1 MTEKEV
7 LRRFSAHRLEGA
19 LRFIAHEVRVGT
31 EAPDLRCRTSAVK
44 SVRLSSYREKSNVV
58 LMFGSVTCAG
68 LRNSTESRQTVPPF
82 AVCAL

>member
-31 EAPDLRCRTSAVK
+31 EAPDLRCRTSAAK
-44 SVRLSSYREKSNVV
+44 SSRLSSYREKSNVV
-58 LMFGSVTCAG
+58 LMFGCVTCGATQ
-68 LRNSTESRQTVPPF
+68 LN
-82 AVCAL
+82 

>member
-44 SVRLSSYREKSNVV
+44 SS
-58 LMFGSVTCAG
+58 GSLPIARSPMWC
-68 LRNSTESRQTVPPF
+68 
-82 AVCAL
+82 

>member
-31 EAPDLRCRTSAVK
+31 EASDFELPDLGRK
-44 SVRLSSYREKSNVV
+44 IVRLSSYREKSNVV
-58 LMFGSVTCAG
+58 LMFGCVTCWATQ
-68 LRNSTESRQTVPPF
+68 LN
-82 AVCAL
+82 